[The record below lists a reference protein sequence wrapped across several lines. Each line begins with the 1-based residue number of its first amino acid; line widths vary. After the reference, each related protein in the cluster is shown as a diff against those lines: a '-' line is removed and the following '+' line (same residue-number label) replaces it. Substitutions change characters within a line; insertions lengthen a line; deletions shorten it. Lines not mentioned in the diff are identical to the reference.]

1 MIKKIVFFN
10 HYHRGDL
17 HTHKE
22 FLRQVIDEVKDVE
35 FEYLHNNPE
44 KLLIDLNIKT
54 AGTPDFLERKNAL
67 YKQEDVLYVNTWVGS
82 QWDVFC
88 KHGGINMH
96 TLYEQWGKIFN
107 AINKLVGSNLKLRD
121 EKESYLPTIDYS
133 HFDLTNVKKYIE
145 QQDGKFLVLL
155 CNNVPNSS
163 QSFQEPIDD
172 LIIEFAQA
180 NPDLEIICTDEVD
193 TDLEN
198 IKYTDQIIGCRDGCD
213 LQEISYLSTYCDV
226 IIGKNSGP
234 FVFCETRENYM
245 DPSKRFYSFNAKHPE
260 YDDIKET
267 MSNGLKIEC
276 KYKTNSISNILNL
289 SLEDREKIR
298 NVFNE
303 VASIYEK
310 A

>member
-10 HYHRGDL
+10 HFHRGDL

-22 FLRQVIDEVKDVE
+22 FVRQIMNEVTNVE

-54 AGTPDFLERKNAL
+54 TGTPEFLERKNAL
-67 YKQEDVLYVNTWVGS
+67 YKEDDIVYVNTWVGS

-96 TLYEQWGKIFN
+96 TLYEQWGKIYN
-107 AINKLVGSNLKLRD
+107 AINKLTGSNLKLRD
-121 EKESYLPTIDYS
+121 EKESYLPKIDYS
-133 HFDLTNVKKYIE
+133 YFKLSNIDLYLSE
-145 QQDGKFLVLL
+145 YSDKFKVLL

-172 LIIEFAQA
+172 LIIEFASA
-180 NPDLEIICTDEVD
+180 NPDIEIICTDEVD

-198 IKYTDQIIGCRDGCD
+198 IKYTDQIIGCADGCD
-213 LQEISYLSTYCDV
+213 LQEISYLSGHCNV

-234 FVFCETRENYM
+234 FVFCETYNNYM
-245 DPSKRFYSFNAKHPE
+245 DESKRFYSFNAKHPE

-267 MSNGLKIEC
+267 MSNGLVIKC
-276 KYKTNSISNILNL
+276 FYSTNSISNILNL
-289 SLEDREKIR
+289 TDDDKNKIQ

-303 VASIYEK
+303 VAALHEK